1 MPKFETTEW
10 LSFDESTY
18 MEKLLGQLIVITLPE
33 FQVGGR
39 LRSLLRICV
48 TVVVMHFNEYK
59 RKYGEESS
67 LVRKITSTATRTQL
81 PQGFI
86 TQLSAKLSNI
96 FYQKNVA
103 EQRELSTDKKK
114 LLAITEKM
122 EVMSSQLDTLI
133 SASKS
138 AVSPLST
145 ADVDVPMNGETP
157 IKTNHS
163 PAQHNIRRTPHRDA
177 KYPQKV
183 LQGEIERC
191 E

>member
-1 MPKFETTEW
+1 MPKFETKW

-18 MEKLLGQLIVITLPE
+18 MEKVLGQLIVITLPE
-33 FQVGGR
+33 LQVGGM

-48 TVVVMHFNEYK
+48 TAVVMHFNEYK
-59 RKYGEESS
+59 RKYGEKRRINS
-67 LVRKITSTATRTQL
+67 VATRAQL

-86 TQLSAKLSNI
+86 IKLSAKLSNS
-96 FYQKNVA
+96 FNRKNLA

-114 LLAITEKM
+114 LLAIKEKM

-138 AVSPLST
+138 AVSPLSP

-163 PAQHNIRRTPHRDA
+163 PALRNIRRTPHRDA
-177 KYPQKV
+177 KSPHKKYYRVKLRDV
-183 LQGEIERC
+183 SDL
-191 E
+191 